1 MINFILGLMV
11 GGIVGFWAFCV
22 LGSGGS
28 GEKGE
33 R

>member
-22 LGSGGS
+22 LSS
-28 GEKGE
+28 GESKRE
-33 R
+33 D